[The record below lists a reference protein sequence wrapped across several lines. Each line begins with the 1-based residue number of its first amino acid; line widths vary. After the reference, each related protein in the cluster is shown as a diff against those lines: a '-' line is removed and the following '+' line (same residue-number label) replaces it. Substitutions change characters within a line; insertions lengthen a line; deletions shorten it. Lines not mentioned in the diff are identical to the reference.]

1 MTAAVIA
8 PYLAYAAALGIAAF
22 IPGPGVAGLVGQSL
36 GGGLRA
42 SLFFL
47 AGLALGDLVYLTI
60 AVAGLA
66 ALAEIFA
73 EALLAVKILGGAY
86 LIYLG
91 YLFWT
96 SRGGLAELRTTRAR
110 SGRRAFLAGFT
121 VTLGNPKTIVFYL
134 ALLPTVLDLDTVGV
148 PEWSVLVVLTVL
160 VLIVVLSPY
169 AFVAAKARALM
180 TRPAALRR
188 LNRLAG
194 GIIGGAGALILGE
207 AAVSALRRV

>member
-1 MTAAVIA
+1 MTAPAIA
-8 PYLAYAAALGIAAF
+8 PYLAYAAALGLAAF

-47 AGLALGDLVYLTI
+47 AGLALGDLAYLTV

-73 EALLAVKILGGAY
+73 EALLVVKILGGAY

-91 YLFWT
+91 VLFCR
-96 SRGGLAELRTTRAR
+96 SKGGIADLRAAKAR
-110 SGRRAFLAGFT
+110 SGLRAFLAGFT

-134 ALLPTVLDLDTVGV
+134 ALLPSVLDLHGVGV
-148 PEWSVLVVLTVL
+148 SEWSVLSLLTVVVLF
-160 VLIVVLSPY
+160 VVLSPY
-169 AFVAAKARALM
+169 ALVAAKARTLM

-188 LNRLAG
+188 LNQVAG
-194 GIIGGAGALILGE
+194 GIIGGAGAAILGE
-207 AAVSALRRV
+207 AAVSAIRRV